1 MDWVGYIIW
10 CSLCVLGD
18 VWVGVTQAKDVDF
31 SNQIWLSSSSSTQL
45 SIIYNHTADSNPII
59 INHNHNHNKSIE
71 QLGLPVCNLHT
82 HPTTP
87 NQIYKPTTLK
97 QTLKYSKRSQWD
109 PQERNETHRNTA
121 IEGAYKLAP
130 DIPSLTHNVGVIA
143 RWLYYARLIHLH

>member
-71 QLGLPVCNLHT
+71 QLGLPLCNLHT

-97 QTLKYSKRSQWD
+97 QTLKYSKRSAMRPTGTQLSKGIQAS
-109 PQERNETHRNTA
+109 PR
-121 IEGAYKLAP
+121 Y
-130 DIPSLTHNVGVIA
+130 SLTDPYRGCDCSMIILCQIDTPA
-143 RWLYYARLIHLH
+143 LSLF